1 MDKIDIALRFYT
13 QLIQSKVKRDDTAL
27 HSSNDEQIIENNSET
42 TMQPITPLVNSLCL
56 TKDLLSS
63 YYNLHRQYQRSIL
76 RDDIS
81 AQQEQVQVLFETEWK
96 KIDILQLKHDYDQ
109 LKQEHQSFNEKV
121 EHLRQELQ
129 QTQLERDHY
138 RRENIQ
144 IVQDI
149 ERLKVATPTNVIV
162 QSAQVTTSVPI
173 KQNSNNQTGIIDQ
186 LKDLLPQ
193 QITPDQAKSFIEDI
207 YRRRT
212 EFDDEDMRKSICGS
226 LKRLGSDLYSSS
238 VHFLHELIQNAE
250 DNTYVGESRPYLRIE
265 LNHDYILF
273 SNNEQG
279 LRPRDVLAICSLAVT
294 TKTSEQKHIGEKGVG
309 FKSVFAASNR
319 PMLFSHSWKFR
330 FQVPGTDAMSYITPL
345 WINDQDIPQY
355 IANQISANRQHTH
368 LYLPLKLTPHTDL
381 AKQFLDDVAK
391 AVDPCIL
398 LNMRKLQKVEVVD
411 QREEKVIII
420 EKNSSGS
427 TKLVAQH
434 VVEFEG
440 LKFLDLVGLKAQ
452 LSTLSGKRTFRVYTC
467 QIDVPSAIEERTN
480 PMTMLTLA
488 FPCEYDYDLTATV
501 YNGLPVCDL
510 GFKFMFNAEFHLVTS
525 RENVRENVP
534 LNTYLRDHLAV
545 LFVYLLLNDTDLKKD
560 ISHYCPSSNIHQ
572 VKHSSWW
579 RSMIGRINQLIENHL
594 SILFDIGTGKEIR
607 SMNPKISSL
616 ISKEQLYDYANIQVI
631 DSNDEFFTTDRLK
644 SLHIQTVSIKD
655 VLKCFPNR
663 HEPTNDFLRWTQKQD
678 QQWWS
683 HFFHHLSEEM
693 TSEVSDLILQKPIF
707 FLQDHHQRQYLP
719 KMSENSSLLY
729 INDDRLVRI
738 WKRRLTIL
746 QYAST
751 TERTA
756 LIRSGHVKSLTE
768 QELIDIIQID
778 HLQLSIQSMRTPVDD
793 DVLEEIWKDLSYL
806 QSRIDK
812 LDRAKP
818 LLVPIQGSSRFTLIQ
833 NTTLP
838 TFFGRDMRFFMDSTV
853 VMFVHFPYYEV
864 DPNSLVNNLQW
875 EYFLLK
881 MQCKPPS
888 INLPQH
894 YTTARLP
901 CLPSFTMFTDENI
914 ARFGEFILSVQQD
927 NTQQA
932 LRQFP
937 IIAQMNSEEQL
948 RPIETTFDQSI
959 ITDLPSLPRID
970 VPSYCRSLAMK
981 MGVSTDY
988 DLNTCV
994 SILQYLGDEK
1004 ITNVDLYIE
1013 WLGRLQLEVRQNN
1026 KNIDKKGFRSTCQLY
1041 LPDKQ
1046 QFCSLKHLLVMSEI
1060 NDQNREGILLVCKY
1074 LKLQLI
1080 SLTTNQTYWQFRG
1093 LFHILDCQ
1101 CSVSIENIYRTICLA
1116 SNDKHNF
1123 YPLGNRLTTLK
1134 PNGLETMIT
1143 LFQYLEHSIGKC
1155 VADSAQDSNLYRAVI
1170 TNKHPTA
1177 HCGSREDLQW
1187 RFGLTSTVIVSELKK
1202 LTNTSTSNV
1211 SIPLLT
1217 FDDKMIAKTSTNI
1230 IYACL
1235 EIKII
1240 QNLSRARD
1248 KRHFISPD
1256 ITQKCPLVLALFGI
1270 DYVERRGKVEWT
1282 HTNINMEYH
1291 LSQLTRI
1298 FRETTS
1304 DHELEVVGAKYAHI
1318 YLLISDAFAIDT
1330 ADDKDIYRCQME
1342 TDYPFLIINK
1352 TVLLCTGNV
1361 EDDSSRA
1368 IIAISALATLLH
1380 KRQQHLPFDEAKLT
1394 ARQKIVDCNEF
1405 LSRVNARVA
1414 CAKADLYP
1422 YVELLFPTDHES
1434 LKSIAISISGVTRIE
1449 QDAEENLIT
1458 LERSGVDELFRIR
1471 AEKQDHRFQQPKR
1484 PDNWTNPSIVDG
1496 EEHIRIGQNAEH
1508 FFFDYL
1514 QRLYGTID
1522 VQPTNNWRSSA
1533 RLVTYPQYTRD
1544 VNDSAG
1550 YDLELHDTMELF
1562 TKGTKSRTKKCYFE
1576 VKGTSGSFHEE
1587 HTSFHI
1593 SQNEQEKCKSI
1604 ADDSRRREQEA
1615 YFLVIIEH
1623 CLDPEKIAL
1632 AKILDW
1638 SSQFHSIELIV
1649 DGYQCRFLS
1658 TPPIH
1663 ITHGSGPQRQSDRP
1677 WRSPRLQHEQT
1688 QDFRTGGRERGS
1700 TVDRS

>member
-594 SILFDIGTGKEIR
+594 SILFDIGTGK
-607 SMNPKISSL
+607 
-616 ISKEQLYDYANIQVI
+616 V
-631 DSNDEFFTTDRLK
+631 
-644 SLHIQTVSIKD
+644 
-655 VLKCFPNR
+655 CC
-663 HEPTNDFLRWTQKQD
+663 
-678 QQWWS
+678 
-683 HFFHHLSEEM
+683 
-693 TSEVSDLILQKPIF
+693 
-707 FLQDHHQRQYLP
+707 
-719 KMSENSSLLY
+719 
-729 INDDRLVRI
+729 
-738 WKRRLTIL
+738 
-746 QYAST
+746 
-751 TERTA
+751 
-756 LIRSGHVKSLTE
+756 
-768 QELIDIIQID
+768 
-778 HLQLSIQSMRTPVDD
+778 
-793 DVLEEIWKDLSYL
+793 
-806 QSRIDK
+806 
-812 LDRAKP
+812 
-818 LLVPIQGSSRFTLIQ
+818 
-833 NTTLP
+833 
-838 TFFGRDMRFFMDSTV
+838 
-853 VMFVHFPYYEV
+853 
-864 DPNSLVNNLQW
+864 
-875 EYFLLK
+875 FLL
-881 MQCKPPS
+881 
-888 INLPQH
+888 
-894 YTTARLP
+894 
-901 CLPSFTMFTDENI
+901 
-914 ARFGEFILSVQQD
+914 
-927 NTQQA
+927 
-932 LRQFP
+932 
-937 IIAQMNSEEQL
+937 
-948 RPIETTFDQSI
+948 
-959 ITDLPSLPRID
+959 
-970 VPSYCRSLAMK
+970 
-981 MGVSTDY
+981 
-988 DLNTCV
+988 
-994 SILQYLGDEK
+994 
-1004 ITNVDLYIE
+1004 
-1013 WLGRLQLEVRQNN
+1013 
-1026 KNIDKKGFRSTCQLY
+1026 
-1041 LPDKQ
+1041 
-1046 QFCSLKHLLVMSEI
+1046 
-1060 NDQNREGILLVCKY
+1060 
-1074 LKLQLI
+1074 
-1080 SLTTNQTYWQFRG
+1080 
-1093 LFHILDCQ
+1093 
-1101 CSVSIENIYRTICLA
+1101 
-1116 SNDKHNF
+1116 
-1123 YPLGNRLTTLK
+1123 
-1134 PNGLETMIT
+1134 
-1143 LFQYLEHSIGKC
+1143 
-1155 VADSAQDSNLYRAVI
+1155 
-1170 TNKHPTA
+1170 
-1177 HCGSREDLQW
+1177 
-1187 RFGLTSTVIVSELKK
+1187 
-1202 LTNTSTSNV
+1202 
-1211 SIPLLT
+1211 
-1217 FDDKMIAKTSTNI
+1217 
-1230 IYACL
+1230 
-1235 EIKII
+1235 
-1240 QNLSRARD
+1240 
-1248 KRHFISPD
+1248 
-1256 ITQKCPLVLALFGI
+1256 
-1270 DYVERRGKVEWT
+1270 
-1282 HTNINMEYH
+1282 
-1291 LSQLTRI
+1291 
-1298 FRETTS
+1298 
-1304 DHELEVVGAKYAHI
+1304 
-1318 YLLISDAFAIDT
+1318 
-1330 ADDKDIYRCQME
+1330 
-1342 TDYPFLIINK
+1342 
-1352 TVLLCTGNV
+1352 
-1361 EDDSSRA
+1361 
-1368 IIAISALATLLH
+1368 
-1380 KRQQHLPFDEAKLT
+1380 
-1394 ARQKIVDCNEF
+1394 
-1405 LSRVNARVA
+1405 
-1414 CAKADLYP
+1414 
-1422 YVELLFPTDHES
+1422 
-1434 LKSIAISISGVTRIE
+1434 
-1449 QDAEENLIT
+1449 
-1458 LERSGVDELFRIR
+1458 
-1471 AEKQDHRFQQPKR
+1471 
-1484 PDNWTNPSIVDG
+1484 
-1496 EEHIRIGQNAEH
+1496 
-1508 FFFDYL
+1508 
-1514 QRLYGTID
+1514 
-1522 VQPTNNWRSSA
+1522 
-1533 RLVTYPQYTRD
+1533 
-1544 VNDSAG
+1544 
-1550 YDLELHDTMELF
+1550 
-1562 TKGTKSRTKKCYFE
+1562 
-1576 VKGTSGSFHEE
+1576 
-1587 HTSFHI
+1587 
-1593 SQNEQEKCKSI
+1593 
-1604 ADDSRRREQEA
+1604 
-1615 YFLVIIEH
+1615 
-1623 CLDPEKIAL
+1623 
-1632 AKILDW
+1632 
-1638 SSQFHSIELIV
+1638 
-1649 DGYQCRFLS
+1649 
-1658 TPPIH
+1658 
-1663 ITHGSGPQRQSDRP
+1663 
-1677 WRSPRLQHEQT
+1677 
-1688 QDFRTGGRERGS
+1688 
-1700 TVDRS
+1700 

>member
-1060 NDQNREGILLVCKY
+1060 NDQNRE
-1074 LKLQLI
+1074 
-1080 SLTTNQTYWQFRG
+1080 
-1093 LFHILDCQ
+1093 
-1101 CSVSIENIYRTICLA
+1101 
-1116 SNDKHNF
+1116 
-1123 YPLGNRLTTLK
+1123 
-1134 PNGLETMIT
+1134 
-1143 LFQYLEHSIGKC
+1143 
-1155 VADSAQDSNLYRAVI
+1155 
-1170 TNKHPTA
+1170 
-1177 HCGSREDLQW
+1177 
-1187 RFGLTSTVIVSELKK
+1187 
-1202 LTNTSTSNV
+1202 
-1211 SIPLLT
+1211 
-1217 FDDKMIAKTSTNI
+1217 
-1230 IYACL
+1230 
-1235 EIKII
+1235 
-1240 QNLSRARD
+1240 
-1248 KRHFISPD
+1248 
-1256 ITQKCPLVLALFGI
+1256 
-1270 DYVERRGKVEWT
+1270 
-1282 HTNINMEYH
+1282 
-1291 LSQLTRI
+1291 
-1298 FRETTS
+1298 
-1304 DHELEVVGAKYAHI
+1304 
-1318 YLLISDAFAIDT
+1318 
-1330 ADDKDIYRCQME
+1330 
-1342 TDYPFLIINK
+1342 
-1352 TVLLCTGNV
+1352 

-1700 TVDRS
+1700 TVDRSGINSDWRKK